1 MIPRSL
7 LLLCA
12 FALLLAPVVLAAGN
26 HRGADIEDNEF
37 AEFEDLGDEEEDDG
51 VVETERGDDDFED
64 GNEAE
69 APFEKE
75 FDEDDDDGIVED
87 EDEFEHFHDT
97 EEFENFEREK
107 PFKGK
112 GPSDTPDL
120 EIAKLPVHLRNNWD
134 SYYMEILM
142 VVGILA
148 YVLNY
153 ISGKSKNQKLS
164 TAWLSSHL
172 ELLESNFAL
181 VGDDGGQ
188 KDPPVT
194 GQLVKES
201 ESRYCLWCSGRSC
214 CEGMLVELKLLK
226 RQDLVSVVAKLMKPG
241 SDELVITVTMNSE
254 DMDTFILFAGRK
266 KIASKMQKEMQDL
279 SQFCQDKRSGDK
291 YGMSSSNVVLAESAE
306 VIQGVMDGKIT
317 SCLAQYEELFEYL
330 HFSDQ
335 FSGPKPNTDEEQP
348 TKMPETKK
356 VLIFCFKVPGGP
368 RCSKADMEGMLPMM
382 KLVMYCIEKVKRY
395 KLSREAKLKADKA
408 RAKVSESFV
417 KLAHAQ
423 RQEAA
428 QLRREEKRRVEK
440 DRLLNEEDPEKARK
454 LEEKQYKKDMRKRL
468 NPGMKQMKVRV
479 T

>member
-1 MIPRSL
+1 MSRSSL
-7 LLLCA
+7 LLLALCG
-12 FALLLAPVVLAAGN
+12 LLLAPLVLGAAGN

-51 VVETERGDDDFED
+51 TVETEGDGDDFDDVVEAEGPFEGDFDEEED
-64 GNEAE
+64 GV
-69 APFEKE
+69 
-75 FDEDDDDGIVED
+75 VED

-97 EEFENFEREK
+97 EEFENFEKEK

-112 GPSDTPDL
+112 GSSDTPDL
-120 EIAKLPVHLRNNWD
+120 EIAKLPMHLRNNWD

-142 VVGILA
+142 IVGILA

-153 ISGKSKNQKLS
+153 VTGKSKNQKLS
-164 TAWLSSHL
+164 TAWLNSHL

-181 VGDDGGQ
+181 VGDDGSQ

-194 GQLVKES
+194 GQLLKES

-241 SDELVITVTMNSE
+241 SDEILITVTMNSE
-254 DMDTFILFAGRK
+254 DMDSFILFAGRK
-266 KIASKMQKEMQDL
+266 KIASKMQKDMQDL
-279 SQFCQDKRSGDK
+279 SQYCQDKRSGEK
-291 YGMSSSNVVLAESAE
+291 YGLPSSSVVFAESAE
-306 VIQGVMDGKIT
+306 VIQGVVDGKIS
-317 SCLAQYEELFEYL
+317 SCLGQYEDMFEYL

-335 FSGPKPNTDEEQP
+335 FSGLKPNADDEQP
-348 TKMPETKK
+348 SKMPDTKK
-356 VLIFCFKVPGGP
+356 VLIFCFKVPGGA
-368 RCSKADMEGMLPMM
+368 RCTKVDMESMLPMM
-382 KLVMYCIEKVKRY
+382 KMVLYCIEKVKRY

-428 QLRREEKRRVEK
+428 QQRREEKRRVEK

-454 LEEKQYKKDMRKRL
+454 LEEKQYRKDMRKRL